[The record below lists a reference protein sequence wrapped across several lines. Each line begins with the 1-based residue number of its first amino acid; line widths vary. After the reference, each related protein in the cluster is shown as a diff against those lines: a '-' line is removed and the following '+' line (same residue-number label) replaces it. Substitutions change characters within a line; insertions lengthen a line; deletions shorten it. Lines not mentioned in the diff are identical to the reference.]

1 MPINIL
7 EDIKKQ
13 EELAQAKVQQARQE
27 AREMIKGVEAAV
39 VEQERNA
46 LVDNRAMLQEKLE
59 SVKKD
64 FKATMEEVYEKN
76 KKIVDDEINSF
87 RQNIPNV
94 AEYIVERV
102 MQHGNS

>member
-7 EDIKKQ
+7 EDIKKH

-46 LVDNRAMLQEKLE
+46 LVDNRAMLQEKLD

-64 FKATMEEVYEKN
+64 FKATMDDVFEQN
-76 KKIVDDEINSF
+76 KKTIDAEINSF

-94 AEYIVERV
+94 ADYIVERV